1 MVLLIIVLAVVY
13 YALEARRQAFA
24 IVREKVEYFST
35 VNSVDDENV
44 TLSPRGDDIRFI
56 TLPIV
61 GLVSEEGSIVAGG
74 TSIHH
79 PDAITR
85 QVLSS
90 SGSIRKGS
98 NVRTDLFVSQSDPKT
113 SLGISYDDVE
123 FESELGFF
131 KAWEIRQNSNNW
143 VIFIHGHRS
152 NRRESLR
159 FANLF
164 RKLSFNQ
171 LMITYRNDQ
180 EALSDT
186 GGYHMFG
193 LTEWK
198 DLEGA
203 VKYVVRQGGTSITL
217 FGHSMGGSIVLKLL
231 LESSISC
238 EVENII
244 LESPALDLNAIVL
257 EKAKSL
263 PFPALTLL
271 LPAKKLVSK
280 LVGFDWKE
288 LNYLSRSH
296 EFNTP
301 ILLIHSEDDRTV
313 PVKLSDL
320 LAAERPDLVTYV
332 RLRHAPHAAAWNV
345 CKEKVETSITSFLED
360 SSN

>member
-1 MVLLIIVLAVVY
+1 MLSIIVLAVVY
-13 YALEARRQAFA
+13 YAFEARRQGFE
-24 IVREKVEYFST
+24 IVRERVEYFSK
-35 VNSVDDENV
+35 VISVDNENV
-44 TLSPRGDDIRFI
+44 TLSPHGDDTEVI

-61 GLVSEEGSIVAGG
+61 GLVSREGSIVAGG
-74 TSIHH
+74 ALINH
-79 PDAITR
+79 PDTITR
-85 QVLSS
+85 QVISS
-90 SGSIRKGS
+90 SGSIGTGS
-98 NVRTDLFVSQSDPKT
+98 NVRTDLFVYQSDPKI
-113 SLGISYDDVE
+113 SLGISYDDIE
-123 FESELGFF
+123 FQSELGFLT
-131 KAWEIRQNSNNW
+131 AWEMRQNSDKW

-180 EALSDT
+180 EAPSDT

-217 FGHSMGGSIVLKLL
+217 FGHSMGGSIVLKFL
-231 LESSISC
+231 LESNISYA
-238 EVENII
+238 VKNII

-271 LPAKKLVSK
+271 SPAKKLVSK

-288 LNYLSRSH
+288 LNYLSRAH
-296 EFNTP
+296 DFDKP
-301 ILLIHSEDDRTV
+301 ILLIHSKDDKTV
-313 PVKLSDL
+313 PVELSDF
-320 LAAERPDLVTYV
+320 LAAERPDLVKYV
-332 RLRHAPHAAAWNV
+332 RLQHAPHAAAWNV
-345 CKEKVETSITSFLED
+345 CKEKVEPSITSFLECD
-360 SSN
+360 NN

>member
-1 MVLLIIVLAVVY
+1 MLSSIVLAVVY
-13 YALEARRQAFA
+13 YALEARRQAFE
-24 IVREKVEYFST
+24 IIKENVEYFSSVT
-35 VNSVDDENV
+35 SVDDENV
-44 TLSPRGDDIRFI
+44 TLSPHGDDIRAI

-61 GLVSEEGSIVAGG
+61 GLVSREGSIVAGG
-74 TSIHH
+74 ALINH
-79 PDAITR
+79 PDTITR
-85 QVLSS
+85 QVISS
-90 SGSIRKGS
+90 SGSISEGS
-98 NVRTDLFVSQSDPKT
+98 NVRTDLFVYQSDPKT
-113 SLGISYDDVE
+113 SLGISYDE
-123 FESELGFF
+123 IEYQSELGFF
-131 KAWEIRQNSNNW
+131 TAWKIRQNSDKW

-164 RKLSFNQ
+164 RTLSFNQ

-180 EALSDT
+180 KSLSDT

-203 VKYVVRQGGTSITL
+203 VKYVVRQGGKSITL
-217 FGHSMGGSIVLKLL
+217 FGHSMGGSIVLKFL
-231 LESSISC
+231 LESSVSC
-238 EVENII
+238 AVKNII

-271 LPAKKLVSK
+271 SPAKILISK

-313 PVKLSDL
+313 PVELSDL
-320 LAAERPDLVTYV
+320 LAAKRPDLVKYV
-332 RLRHAPHAAAWNV
+332 RLQHAPHAAAWNV
-345 CKEKVETSITSFLED
+345 YKEKVEPSITSFLEG
-360 SSN
+360 SNN